1 MRTNFYNLNL
11 WNLIMDFTSK
21 ILPLLSSLINL
32 KLSKYYELVIV
43 KSIKSLGNFSYEQ
56 FYASSLNIDEIFLL

>member
-11 WNLIMDFTSK
+11 WNLIMANFTCE
-21 ILPLLSSLINL
+21 ISSLINI
-32 KLSKYYELVIV
+32 KLSEYYELVSV

>member
-11 WNLIMDFTSK
+11 WNLIMEFTSK

-32 KLSKYYELVIV
+32 KLSKYYEL
-43 KSIKSLGNFSYEQ
+43 FEPQSYSK
-56 FYASSLNIDEIFLL
+56 Y